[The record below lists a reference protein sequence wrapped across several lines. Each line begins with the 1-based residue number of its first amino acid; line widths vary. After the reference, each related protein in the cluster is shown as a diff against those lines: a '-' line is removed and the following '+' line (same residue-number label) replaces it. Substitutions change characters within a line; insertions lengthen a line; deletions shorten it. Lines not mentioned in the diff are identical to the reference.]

1 MNSNEQRILNNI
13 MNGHIENEQIV
24 NLVTN
29 TLNMTIALANED
41 RNKAINELIYGKVLE
56 SLCDNLINVSSSMN
70 GIDNDLTDLQQE
82 IESH

>member
-1 MNSNEQRILNNI
+1 MKSNEQRILNNI
-13 MNGHIENEQIV
+13 MNVHIENEQIV

-29 TLNMTIALANED
+29 TLNITIALANED
-41 RNKAINELIYGKVLE
+41 RNKAINELIYGNVLE

>member
-1 MNSNEQRILNNI
+1 VNVEEQKILNKI
-13 MNGHIENEQIV
+13 MNAHVENEQIV

-41 RNKAINELIYGKVLE
+41 RTKALNELIYGKVLE

-70 GIDNDLTDLQQE
+70 GIDDDLTDLQE
-82 IESH
+82 TIESR

>member
-1 MNSNEQRILNNI
+1 MNVEEQKILNKI
-13 MNGHIENEQIV
+13 MNAHVENEQIV

-41 RNKAINELIYGKVLE
+41 RTKALNELIYGKVLE

-70 GIDNDLTDLQQE
+70 GIDDDLTDLQE
-82 IESH
+82 TIESR

>member
-1 MNSNEQRILNNI
+1 MKSNEQRILNNI
-13 MNGHIENEQIV
+13 MNAHIENEQIV

-29 TLNMTIALANED
+29 TLNITIALANED
-41 RNKAINELIYGKVLE
+41 RNKAINELIYGNVLE